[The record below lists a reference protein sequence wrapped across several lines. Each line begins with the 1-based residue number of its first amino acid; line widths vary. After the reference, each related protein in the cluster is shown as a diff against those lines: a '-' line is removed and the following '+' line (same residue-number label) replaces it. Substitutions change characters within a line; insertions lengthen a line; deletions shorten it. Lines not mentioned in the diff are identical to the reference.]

1 VARGSV
7 RVAVTPS
14 SQSSKRPHIIR
25 GAPRTVP
32 EMQLDVLGIRNFYLR
47 VHVTIGASPST
58 ADVPFSDD
66 STRNRPPV
74 DLPVERNQDLSGGT
88 RIALKSNPM
97 RGVFADLRYAAGV
110 LRRSPSLT
118 AVAVLT
124 LALGIAATTTVFG
137 WIDGMVLHPF
147 RGATDDGQ
155 LAVLESVRASGIE
168 TPSVSYADSRDFQD
182 NLRSISG
189 LALNQKA
196 PASIG
201 DVENPYSAW
210 FELVSGNYFE
220 VLGVKPILGRTFARE
235 EYGDKAK
242 AFTAVISYRL
252 WQNYFRGDPSILGRT
267 VHLNRQRVTI
277 VGVAPPEFQG
287 DFPGVALD
295 VWVPVPLAGE
305 GERGARHFGAIV
317 RLKPGVSVA
326 QASAEAATVAARLS
340 RAFPKTNEGVGARI
354 VPIWKAQEGL
364 SGILAAP
371 LAILGAACGLV
382 LLIACANVA
391 NLLLARSASRQ
402 REFGIRVALGAGP
415 GRLRRQLFSE
425 SLLLAA
431 LATLAAL
438 PLALWFQNL
447 PVYLVPPTGL
457 PVYFNGYPSARVF
470 LFAALVCLVSAQIS
484 GLPPAF
490 QSLRRNVVDALK
502 RGGRSETQSGHSRR
516 ISGLLVIAEVGLA
529 LAALVT
535 LGLFL
540 RSLYG
545 LQNTAAGFDHRNVTV
560 CRLFLA
566 TNNYTPSEEQQFS
579 RQLRERLL
587 ESPGVTGAA
596 YSDSIPLGFGLGKW
610 NDVIVEG
617 YAARRGENLGV
628 HHASVSPGY
637 FDVLRMPLLAGRDFK
652 PEDNENAP
660 RVMIVNE
667 TFAERF
673 FDGRVPVGRRV
684 QIYGK
689 PFTIVGMVKDSKYLS
704 LSEAP
709 QPYFYMSF
717 DQVHYGSGE
726 NGVAFY
732 ARTDRAASGLVPVLR
747 HEMSAIDPNSAGLT
761 AMALSD
767 YISAAWFGPRLASL
781 FLGVLGLIALLLAG
795 VGLYGVMAY
804 SVSQRTREIG
814 IRMALGADSIG
825 VLRMVMRRGLLLALS
840 GIAAGLVIALASAPL
855 IAPLLYHVSPADP
868 VSIAGAALFLIVVAV
883 IASLIPALRAT
894 RLDPILALHEE

>member
-1 VARGSV
+1 
-7 RVAVTPS
+7 
-14 SQSSKRPHIIR
+14 
-25 GAPRTVP
+25 
-32 EMQLDVLGIRNFYLR
+32 
-47 VHVTIGASPST
+47 
-58 ADVPFSDD
+58 
-66 STRNRPPV
+66 
-74 DLPVERNQDLSGGT
+74 
-88 RIALKSNPM
+88 M
-97 RGVFADLRYAAGV
+97 RGILEDLRYAAGV
-110 LRRSPSLT
+110 LRRAPAWT

-155 LAVLESVRASGIE
+155 LAVLESVRANGIE
-168 TPSVSYADSRDFQD
+168 APSVSYADSRDFQD

-201 DVENPYSAW
+201 DGENSSSAW
-210 FELVSGNYFE
+210 FELVSGNYFD

-235 EYGDKAK
+235 EYGDTAK

-252 WQNYFRGDPSILGRT
+252 WQNYFQGDRSILGRT
-267 VHLNRQRVTI
+267 VHINRQPVTI

-305 GERGARHFGAIV
+305 GERNARRFGALV
-317 RLKPGVSVA
+317 RLKPGVSVS
-326 QASAEAATVAARLS
+326 QASAEAATVAARLAG
-340 RAFPKTNEGVGARI
+340 AFPKTNEGVGARI
-354 VPIWKAQEGL
+354 VPIWKAQEGA
-364 SGILAAP
+364 SSILASP
-371 LAILGAACGLV
+371 MAILGAACGLV

-402 REFGIRVALGAGP
+402 REFGIRLALGAGP
-415 GRLRRQLFSE
+415 GRLRRQLLFE

-431 LATLAAL
+431 LATLAGL
-438 PLALWFQNL
+438 PLAVWFQNL
-447 PVYLVPPTGL
+447 PVYLVPPTGI
-457 PVYFNGYPSARVF
+457 PIYFNIHPSVRVF

-490 QSLRRNVVDALK
+490 QSLRRSIVDALK
-502 RGGRSETQSGHSRR
+502 QGGRSDTQSGHSRR

-529 LAALVT
+529 FAALVT
-535 LGLFL
+535 MGLFL

-545 LQNTAAGFDHRNVTV
+545 LQNTPAGFDHSNVTV

-566 TNNYTPSEEQQFS
+566 TNDYTPIEEQQFS
-579 RQLRERLL
+579 RQLRERLV

-610 NDVIVEG
+610 NDIVVEG
-617 YAARRGENLGV
+617 YAARRGENMGV

-637 FDVLRMPLLAGRDFK
+637 FDVLKMPLLAGRDFK
-652 PEDNENAP
+652 PEDNPNAP

-667 TFAERF
+667 AFARRF
-673 FDGRVPVGRRV
+673 FEGRDPVGRRV
-684 QIYGK
+684 QVFGP

-704 LSEAP
+704 LTEAP
-709 QPYFYMSF
+709 QPYFFMSF
-717 DQVHYGSGE
+717 DQVHGGSGE

-732 ARTDRAASGLVPVLR
+732 ARTDRDARSFVPVLR
-747 HEMSAIDPNSAGLT
+747 REMLAIDPNAAGLT
-761 AMALSD
+761 AMPLSD

-781 FLGVLGLIALLLAG
+781 FLGVLGVISMLLAG

-814 IRMALGADSIG
+814 IRMALGARQEG
-825 VLRMVMRRGLLLALS
+825 VLRMVMRQGLLLALL
-840 GIAAGLVIALASAPL
+840 GIAAGLAISLAATRQL
-855 IAPLLYHVSPADP
+855 APLLYRVSPTDP
-868 VSIAGAALFLIVVAV
+868 VSIAGAALFLIAVAV
-883 IASLIPALRAT
+883 LASLFPALRAT
-894 RLDPILALHEE
+894 RVDPILALRQE

>member
-1 VARGSV
+1 MRSV
-7 RVAVTPS
+7 L
-14 SQSSKRPHIIR
+14 
-25 GAPRTVP
+25 
-32 EMQLDVLGIRNFYLR
+32 E
-47 VHVTIGASPST
+47 
-58 ADVPFSDD
+58 
-66 STRNRPPV
+66 
-74 DLPVERNQDLSGGT
+74 
-88 RIALKSNPM
+88 
-97 RGVFADLRYAAGV
+97 DLRYAAAV
-110 LRRSPSLT
+110 LRRTPSLT

-147 RGATDDGQ
+147 RGAADDGQ
-155 LAVLESVRASGIE
+155 LAVLESVRAGGIE
-168 TPSVSYADSRDFQD
+168 APSVSYADSRDFQD
-182 NLRSISG
+182 SLRSISG

-201 DVENPYSAW
+201 DGENPYSAW
-210 FELVSGNYFE
+210 IEPVSGNYFD

-235 EYGDKAK
+235 ENGERAK

-252 WQNYFRGDPSILGRT
+252 WQNYFHGDRSILGRI
-267 VHLNRQRVTI
+267 VRINRYTVTI
-277 VGVAPPEFQG
+277 VGVAPAEFHG
-287 DFPGVALD
+287 DFPGIALD
-295 VWVPVPLAGE
+295 AWVPAPLAGE
-305 GERGARHFGAIV
+305 RERNARQFRAIV
-317 RLKPGVSVA
+317 RLKLGVSLS
-326 QASAEAATVAARLS
+326 QASAEAATVAARLA
-340 RAFPKTNEGVGARI
+340 RDFPKTNEGIGARI
-354 VPIWKAQEGL
+354 VPIWKAQEGA
-364 SGILAAP
+364 SSILAAP

-402 REFGIRVALGAGP
+402 REFGIRIALGAGP

-431 LATLAAL
+431 LATVAGL

-447 PVYLVPPTGL
+447 PVYLVPPTGV
-457 PVYFNGYPSARVF
+457 PVYFNVNPSARVF

-490 QSLRRNVVDALK
+490 QSLRRSVADALK
-502 RGGRSETQSGHSRR
+502 QGGRGDTQSGHSRR

-545 LQNTAAGFDHRNVTV
+545 LQNTAAGFDHSNVTV
-560 CRLFLA
+560 SRLFLA

-579 RQLRERLL
+579 RRLRERLL
-587 ESPGVTGAA
+587 ESPGVTAAA

-610 NDVIVEG
+610 NDITVEG
-617 YAARRGENLGV
+617 YAARRGENMGV

-652 PEDNENAP
+652 AEDNPNAP

-667 TFAERF
+667 SFARRF
-673 FDGRVPVGRRV
+673 FDGRDPVGRRV
-684 QIYGK
+684 QIEGGN
-689 PFTIVGMVKDSKYLS
+689 PLTIVGMVKDSKYYS

-709 QPYFYMSF
+709 QPYFYTSF
-717 DQVHYGSGE
+717 DQVHFGSGE
-726 NGVAFY
+726 SGVAFY
-732 ARTDRAASGLVPVLR
+732 ARPDRDARSFVPVLR
-747 HEMSAIDPNSAGLT
+747 REMSAIDPNSAGLT

-781 FLGVLGLIALLLAG
+781 FLGVLGVIAMLLAG

-814 IRMALGADSIG
+814 IRMALGADLKG
-825 VLRMVMRRGLLLALS
+825 VLRMVMRRGLFLALS
-840 GIAAGLVIALASAPL
+840 GIAAGLAN
-855 IAPLLYHVSPADP
+855 
-868 VSIAGAALFLIVVAV
+868 
-883 IASLIPALRAT
+883 
-894 RLDPILALHEE
+894 

>member
-1 VARGSV
+1 
-7 RVAVTPS
+7 
-14 SQSSKRPHIIR
+14 
-25 GAPRTVP
+25 
-32 EMQLDVLGIRNFYLR
+32 
-47 VHVTIGASPST
+47 
-58 ADVPFSDD
+58 
-66 STRNRPPV
+66 
-74 DLPVERNQDLSGGT
+74 
-88 RIALKSNPM
+88 M
-97 RGVFADLRYAAGV
+97 RGIVEDLRYATAV
-110 LRRSPSLT
+110 LRRTPSLT
-118 AVAVLT
+118 AVAVFT

-168 TPSVSYADSRDFQD
+168 TPSISYADSRDFED

-189 LALNQKA
+189 LTLNQKA

-201 DVENPYSAW
+201 DGENASSAW
-210 FELVSGNYFE
+210 FELVSGNYFD
-220 VLGVKPILGRTFARE
+220 VLGVRPILGRTFARE

-252 WQNYFRGDPSILGRT
+252 WQNYFHGDPSTLGRT
-267 VHLNRQRVTI
+267 VRINRYPVTI
-277 VGVAPPEFQG
+277 VGVTPPEFQG

-305 GERGARHFGAIV
+305 RDRNARHFGAVV
-317 RLKPGVSVA
+317 RLKPGVSIS
-326 QASAEAATVAARLS
+326 QASAEAATVAARLAG
-340 RAFPKTNEGVGARI
+340 AFPKTNEGVGARI
-354 VPIWKAQEGL
+354 VPIWKAQEGA
-364 SGILAAP
+364 SSILASP
-371 LAILGAACGLV
+371 MAILGAACGLV

-391 NLLLARSASRQ
+391 NLLLARSQSRQ
-402 REFGIRVALGAGP
+402 REFGIRLALGAGP

-425 SLLLAA
+425 SLLLA
-431 LATLAAL
+431 TLAMLAGL

-447 PVYLVPPTGL
+447 PAYLVPPTGI
-457 PVYFNGYPSARVF
+457 PVYFNVYPSARVF
-470 LFAALVCLVSAQIS
+470 LFAALVCLISAQIS

-490 QSLRRNVVDALK
+490 QSLRRNIVDALK
-502 RGGRSETQSGHSRR
+502 QGGRGDTQSEHSRR

-529 LAALVT
+529 FAAIVT

-587 ESPGVTGAA
+587 ESPGVTAAA

-610 NDVIVEG
+610 NNVTVEG
-617 YAARRGENLGV
+617 YAAKRGESLGV

-652 PEDNENAP
+652 AEDNENGP

-667 TFAERF
+667 SFARHF
-673 FDGRVPVGRRV
+673 FDGRDPVGRRV
-684 QIYGK
+684 QLYGK

-704 LSEAP
+704 LSETP

-726 NGVAFY
+726 NGVSFY
-732 ARTDRAASGLVPVLR
+732 ARTDRNASGFVPILR
-747 HEMSAIDPNSAGLT
+747 REMSAIDPNSAGLT

-781 FLGVLGLIALLLAG
+781 FLGVLGVIAMLLAG

-814 IRMALGADSIG
+814 IRMTLGADPKG
-825 VLRMVMRRGLLLALS
+825 VLRMVMRRGLFLASS
-840 GIAAGLVIALASAPL
+840 GIAAGLAIALAAAPQ

-894 RLDPILALHEE
+894 RVDPILALREE

>member
-1 VARGSV
+1 MRRLLLMLRSFVQQDRELDEELQYHLDMQIQEGLKCGLTPDEALAAAKRALG
-7 RVAVTPS
+7 AVT
-14 SQSSKRPHIIR
+14 QHKEEIREARPLNFLN
-25 GAPRTVP
+25 GVL
-32 EMQLDVLGIRNFYLR
+32 QDVQYALRGIRRNLGF
-47 VHVTIGASPST
+47 ST
-58 ADVPFSDD
+58 LV
-66 STRNRPPV
+66 
-74 DLPVERNQDLSGGT
+74 
-88 RIALKSNPM
+88 
-97 RGVFADLRYAAGV
+97 V
-110 LRRSPSLT
+110 LIM
-118 AVAVLT
+118 
-124 LALGIAATTTVFG
+124 ALGIAATTTVFG

-147 RGATDDGQ
+147 RGAADDGQ
-155 LAVLESVRASGIE
+155 LAVLESVRAGGIE
-168 TPSVSYADSRDFQD
+168 APSVSYADSRDFQD
-182 NLRSISG
+182 SLRSISG
-189 LALNQKA
+189 LALNEKA

-201 DVENPYSAW
+201 DGENAYSTW
-210 FELVSGNYFE
+210 IESVSGNYFD
-220 VLGVKPILGRTFARE
+220 VLGVKPILGRTFALE
-235 EYGDKAK
+235 ENGERAQ
-242 AFTAVISYRL
+242 AFRAVISYRL
-252 WQNYFRGDPSILGRT
+252 WQNYFRGDRSILGRV
-267 VHLNRQRVTI
+267 VHINRYPVTI
-277 VGVAPPEFQG
+277 VGVAPAEFQG

-295 VWVPVPLAGE
+295 AWVPAPLAS
-305 GERGARHFGAIV
+305 ARARNARQFRAIV
-317 RLKPGVSVA
+317 RLKPGVSVS
-326 QASAEAATVAARLS
+326 QASAEAATVAASLAG
-340 RAFPKTNEGVGARI
+340 AFPKTNEGVGARI
-354 VPIWKAQEGL
+354 VPIWKAQEGA
-364 SGILAAP
+364 SSILASP
-371 LAILGAACGLV
+371 MAILGAACGLL

-402 REFGIRVALGAGP
+402 REFSIRLALGASP

-425 SLLLAA
+425 SLLLAIF
-431 LATLAAL
+431 ATLAGL

-447 PVYLVPPTGL
+447 PVHLVPPTGI
-457 PVYFNGYPSARVF
+457 PVYFNVYPSARVF

-490 QSLRRNVVDALK
+490 QSLRSSVVDALK
-502 RGGRSETQSGHSRR
+502 QGGRGDTQSGHSRR

-540 RSLYG
+540 RSLTG

-560 CRLFLA
+560 SRLFLS
-566 TNNYTPSEEQQFS
+566 TNNYTSSEEQQFS
-579 RQLRERLL
+579 RRLRERLL
-587 ESPGVTGAA
+587 ESPGVTAAA

-610 NDVIVEG
+610 NDITVEG

-660 RVMIVNE
+660 PVMIVNE
-667 TFAERF
+667 SFARRF
-673 FDGRVPVGRRV
+673 YDGRDPVGHRV
-684 QIYGK
+684 QIFGK

-717 DQVHYGSGE
+717 DQGRGGSGE

-732 ARTDRAASGLVPVLR
+732 ARTDLDARGFVPVLR
-747 HEMSAIDPNSAGLT
+747 REMSAIDPNSAGLT

-781 FLGVLGLIALLLAG
+781 FLGVLGVIALLLAG

-814 IRMALGADSIG
+814 IRMALGADPKG
-825 VLRMVMRRGLLLALS
+825 VLWMALRRGLLLALS
-840 GIAAGLVIALASAPL
+840 GIGAGLVIALAAAPQ
-855 IAPLLYHVSPADP
+855 IEPLLYRVSPVDP
-868 VSIAGAALFLIVVAV
+868 ISIAGAALFLIVVAV

-894 RLDPILALHEE
+894 RVDPIRALQEE

>member
-1 VARGSV
+1 
-7 RVAVTPS
+7 
-14 SQSSKRPHIIR
+14 
-25 GAPRTVP
+25 
-32 EMQLDVLGIRNFYLR
+32 
-47 VHVTIGASPST
+47 
-58 ADVPFSDD
+58 
-66 STRNRPPV
+66 
-74 DLPVERNQDLSGGT
+74 
-88 RIALKSNPM
+88 M
-97 RGVFADLRYAAGV
+97 RGVLEDLRYAAGV
-110 LRRSPSLT
+110 LRRTPALT

-155 LAVLESVRASGIE
+155 LAVLEAVRASGIE
-168 TPSVSYADSRDFQD
+168 APSVSYADSRDFED

-189 LALNQKA
+189 LELNEKA

-201 DVENPYSAW
+201 DGEDAYSAW
-210 FELVSGNYFE
+210 IESVSGNYFD
-220 VLGVKPILGRTFARE
+220 VLGVKPILGRTFPRE
-235 EYGDKAK
+235 ENGERAK

-252 WQNYFRGDPSILGRT
+252 WQNYFRSDRSILGRV
-267 VHLNRQRVTI
+267 VHINRYPVTI
-277 VGVAPPEFQG
+277 VGVAPAEFQG
-287 DFPGVALD
+287 DFPGIALD
-295 VWVPVPLAGE
+295 AWVPAPLAS
-305 GERGARHFGAIV
+305 ERGRDARQFRAIV
-317 RLKPGVSVA
+317 RLKPGVSVS
-326 QASAEAATVAARLS
+326 QASAEAETVAARLARS
-340 RAFPKTNEGVGARI
+340 FPKTNEGVGARI
-354 VPIWKAQEGL
+354 VPIWKAQEGA
-364 SGILAAP
+364 SSILASP
-371 LAILGAACGLV
+371 MAILGAACGLV

-391 NLLLARSASRQ
+391 NLLLARAASRQ
-402 REFGIRVALGAGP
+402 REFGIRAALGASP
-415 GRLRRQLFSE
+415 ARLCRQLVSE
-425 SLLLAA
+425 SLLLAT

-447 PVYLVPPTGL
+447 PVYLVPPTGI
-457 PVYFNGYPSARVF
+457 PVYFNVYPSARVF

-490 QSLRRNVVDALK
+490 QSLWSSVVDALK
-502 RGGRSETQSGHSRR
+502 QGGRSGTQSGHSRR

-535 LGLFL
+535 MGLFL

-545 LQNTAAGFDHRNVTV
+545 LQNTPAGFDYRNVTV
-560 CRLFLA
+560 SRLFLA

-610 NDVIVEG
+610 NDITVEG

-652 PEDNENAP
+652 PEDNQNAP
-660 RVMIVNE
+660 PVMIVNE
-667 TFAERF
+667 SFARRF

-684 QIYGK
+684 QVYGK
-689 PFTIVGMVKDSKYLS
+689 PFTIVGMVKDSKYQS

-732 ARTDRAASGLVPVLR
+732 ARTDRDARGFVPVLR
-747 HEMSAIDPNSAGLT
+747 REMSAIDPNSTGLT

-781 FLGVLGLIALLLAG
+781 FLGVLGLIAMLLAG

-814 IRMALGADSIG
+814 IRMALGADPRG

-840 GIAAGLVIALASAPL
+840 GIAAGLVIALAAAPM
-855 IAPLLYHVSPADP
+855 IAPLLYRVSPADP
-868 VSIAGAALFLIVVAV
+868 VSIAGAALFLIVVAAL
-883 IASLIPALRAT
+883 ASLIPALRAT
-894 RLDPILALHEE
+894 RVDPILALHEE